1 MRWKPLD
8 HSGQQPVRPFCTGN
22 PSEEYPHVKGVGFIL
37 SKMAADS
44 LKEWE
49 PVSPHII

>member
-1 MRWKPLD
+1 VETFGSFRTATGETLLY
-8 HSGQQPVRPFCTGN
+8 SGN

-44 LKEWE
+44 VKEWE